1 MKTWMPAERTAGRI
15 LRRLSNI
22 PDALA
27 VSLIALKSLPP
38 SLMKS
43 LYGSTIR
50 SAVRS
55 AT

>member
-1 MKTWMPAERTAGRI
+1 MKTWSTAGRI
-15 LRRLSNI
+15 LRRFSNI
-22 PDALA
+22 LDASA
-27 VSLIALKSLPP
+27 VSLIALKSFPP

-50 SAVRS
+50 IAVRS